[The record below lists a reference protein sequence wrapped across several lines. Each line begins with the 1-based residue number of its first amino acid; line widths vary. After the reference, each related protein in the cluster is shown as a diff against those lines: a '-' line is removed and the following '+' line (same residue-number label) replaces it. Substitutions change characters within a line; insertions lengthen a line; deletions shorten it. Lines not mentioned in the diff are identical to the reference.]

1 MKEKYESLKMS
12 VTEFDVED
20 VITTSDRNNS
30 FYSYSQL
37 NDKIVRDCPVPQT
50 I

>member
-1 MKEKYESLKMS
+1 MKETYESLKMS

-20 VITTSDRNNS
+20 VITTSDRNNAYMS
-30 FYSYSQL
+30 ITDL
-37 NDKIVRDCPVPQT
+37 DKPNVPVPQG

>member
-20 VITTSDRNNS
+20 VITTSDRNNAYVDIS
-30 FYSYSQL
+30 EL
-37 NDKIVRDCPVPQT
+37 DKAGGRPVPNG

>member
-20 VITTSDRNNS
+20 VITTSDRNNA
-30 FYSYSQL
+30 YVDVSQL
-37 NDKIVRDCPVPQT
+37 DHIDSRAVPNG

>member
-1 MKEKYESLKMS
+1 MKETYESLKMS

-20 VITTSDRNNS
+20 VITTSDRNNA
-30 FYSYSQL
+30 YINITNL
-37 NDKIVRDCPVPQT
+37 DKPNIPVPQG

>member
-12 VTEFDVED
+12 VTEFDAED
-20 VITTSDRNNS
+20 VITTSDRNNA
-30 FYSYSQL
+30 YVDVSQL
-37 NDKIVRDCPVPQT
+37 DDIASRAVPNG